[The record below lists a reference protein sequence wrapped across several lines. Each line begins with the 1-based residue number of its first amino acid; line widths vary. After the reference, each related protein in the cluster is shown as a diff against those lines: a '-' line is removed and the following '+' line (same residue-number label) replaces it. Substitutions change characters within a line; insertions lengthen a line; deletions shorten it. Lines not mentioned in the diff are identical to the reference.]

1 MDVEAEWRYSKIYQ
15 DRKQS
20 TKTEQQQQQNQRERM
35 AQAYLM
41 SQTISLRNYW
51 ENTLLKDT

>member
-1 MDVEAEWRYSKIYQ
+1 MDLGAEWRYSKIYQ

-20 TKTEQQQQQNQRERM
+20 TKTEQQQQNQRERM
-35 AQAYLM
+35 AQAYLI
-41 SQTISLRNYW
+41 SQTISLKNYW